1 MPVVLK
7 LVEAKHVMREQIDV
21 TKKIKLPLINV
32 TINNY

>member
-21 TKKIKLPLINV
+21 YKKIKLPLINV

>member
-21 TKKIKLPLINV
+21 TKKL
-32 TINNY
+32 NYR